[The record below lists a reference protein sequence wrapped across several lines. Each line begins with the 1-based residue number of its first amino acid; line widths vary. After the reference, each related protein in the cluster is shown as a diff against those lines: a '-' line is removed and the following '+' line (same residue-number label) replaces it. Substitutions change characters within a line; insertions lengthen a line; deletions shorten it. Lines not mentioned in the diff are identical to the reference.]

1 MDSKFKPDKSMIKG
15 TSLTGVGD
23 AGNPSA
29 VEVKDGRVIRIRPF
43 NFAEKFGEKLKEN
56 KWCIEARGRKLTPPD
71 RAPISP
77 FGLTYKTR
85 VYSKNRVKYPLKR
98 VD

>member
-1 MDSKFKPDKSMIKG
+1 MDSKFSPDKRLIKG

-23 AGNPSA
+23 AGNPSTA
-29 VEVKDGRVIRIRPF
+29 EVKDGKIVRIRPYDF
-43 NFAEKFGEKLKEN
+43 SERFSKEIEKN
-56 KWCIEARGRKLTPPD
+56 KWKIEARGRTLTPPS

-85 VYSKNRVKYPLKR
+85 V
-98 VD
+98 

>member
-1 MDSKFKPDKSMIKG
+1 MTDARFIPDKRLIKG

-23 AGNPSA
+23 AGNPST
-29 VEVKDGRVIRIRPF
+29 VEVKDGRIVRIRPF
-43 NFAEKFGEKLKEN
+43 DFAARFGGELEKN
-56 KWCIEARGRKLTPPD
+56 RWTIEARGRKLSPPD

-85 VYSKNRVKYPLKR
+85 V
-98 VD
+98 